1 MRLQIS
7 LPSKSGRAEVTL
19 ERFDLLVDDLDVF
32 AEVRLP
38 AEPLLAVLTLEV
50 PLLVVDTFNVAF
62 LEGKN
67 KNIK

>member
-1 MRLQIS
+1 M
-7 LPSKSGRAEVTL
+7 
-19 ERFDLLVDDLDVF
+19 DDLDVF